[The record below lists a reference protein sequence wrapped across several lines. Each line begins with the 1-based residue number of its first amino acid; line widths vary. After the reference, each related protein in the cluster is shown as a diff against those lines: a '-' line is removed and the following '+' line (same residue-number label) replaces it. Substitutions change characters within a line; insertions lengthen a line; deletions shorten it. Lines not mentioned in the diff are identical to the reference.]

1 MRATQ
6 TRKGLTDCVLVK
18 ERERSIRFNR
28 ELGGERQLQ
37 VLSRSSMMGVGKVPT
52 GNFDFQ
58 TSVNVEISTPTL
70 THPSSRDT

>member
-6 TRKGLTDCVLVK
+6 TRKGLTVYVLVK

-37 VLSRSSMMGVGKVPT
+37 VLGMSSMMEVKKSSNKEFRFPDQCECR
-52 GNFDFQ
+52 NFD
-58 TSVNVEISTPTL
+58 PHL
-70 THPSSRDT
+70 DP